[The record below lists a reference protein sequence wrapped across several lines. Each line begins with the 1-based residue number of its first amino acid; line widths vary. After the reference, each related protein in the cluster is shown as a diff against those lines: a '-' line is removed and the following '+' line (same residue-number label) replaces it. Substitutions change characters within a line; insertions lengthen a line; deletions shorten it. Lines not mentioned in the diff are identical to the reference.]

1 MALLKKNTDVN
12 NTKTRIYN
20 MLMIKGKSTN
30 PEVIIRKFLYSKEFR
45 FRINY
50 FTLPKNKAIIFING
64 CFRYGNAGCKY
75 FVIPKTRT
83 EWWNNKIN
91 NTKKSGRIKSSL
103 LKELSWNIVIWE
115 CGLQTVNFENS
126 FNEQLLKLKVK
137 Y

>member
-50 FTLPKNKAIIFING
+50 FTLPKNKAG
-64 CFRYGNAGCKY
+64 
-75 FVIPKTRT
+75 
-83 EWWNNKIN
+83 
-91 NTKKSGRIKSSL
+91 
-103 LKELSWNIVIWE
+103 
-115 CGLQTVNFENS
+115 
-126 FNEQLLKLKVK
+126 
-137 Y
+137 